1 MSVPA
6 SHGPYRSNANA
17 AQSKVPNDADADEH
31 RFFSDLFCLDWL
43 PSHRLWFATQFD
55 SVDAARIEK
64 DLQPNIT
71 LFFTKALEYYQHSA
85 FEDPRKLNALQ
96 VRSLFVSSYAAHP
109 LPQTM
114 VLLSRTVIAKLKV
127 STKITY
133 ALCGSVHSDKTM
145 SDLVAAIDNTLKYPE
160 APSATIHRTL
170 HLTLLF
176 VCGVNQGAI
185 GAFFQRRD
193 LFNSL
198 IRIISSPAT
207 TGFTYEA
214 TLLIGVLSNYH
225 KAQAQNLN
233 RYLRRVRDFVE
244 TDVMKKIILITSTA
258 MEKCITEYHHRHPT
272 KSISNTIMSILP
284 FSNNDDDSNSSRE
297 LYGDL
302 PVNVTAILLPFFEF
316 INANSIF
323 SGLLCEGLLYNQPPS
338 EPNAP
343 LTLLSALSYIFT
355 HASASERAQAYA
367 SLGLYTLSALVE
379 ADECAE
385 ILVKPTTSASGKSA
399 SSSIPQSPKSPTLQ
413 SNGTNTP
420 STPNSTAPVIDNRR
434 IDICRQR
441 KPQLPVPKAYRPLME
456 SVLDCCTIYLRFN
469 IPKPADKMEFSVE
482 NALIAVHIINRTL
495 WHIQRLQ
502 VNLQYHWYEVWST
515 LSQTLEVLIK
525 HWKAI
530 PESPFKETLLNDLAF
545 TLVSV
550 IRLGHS
556 YLPNAS
562 SYHYLLLPVVRMT
575 ALTQSNLDALPKS
588 QALTALHVTHTDLK
602 NTLPPAALRSDPL
615 AVRAFLSQSTNEVL
629 NRIERDV
636 VCEAVGEEPVKTVQK
651 FDSSLA
657 DSLKLGLEVV
667 CSDSLSI
674 VPI

>member
-1 MSVPA
+1 MHSAVQRQPKLI
-6 SHGPYRSNANA
+6 SIYQQFFDGKLP
-17 AQSKVPNDADADEH
+17 KDAESDQK
-31 RFFSDLFCLDWL
+31 RFFTDLFCLDWL

-55 SVDAARIEK
+55 QFESTRIEK
-64 DLQPNIT
+64 DLQPIIT
-71 LFFTKALEYYQHSA
+71 LFFTMSLEFYQKSS
-85 FEDPRKLNALQ
+85 FDDPRKLNAL
-96 VRSLFVSSYAAHP
+96 H
-109 LPQTM
+109 TM
-114 VLLSRTVIAKLKV
+114 VLLSKTVITKLKI
-127 STKITY
+127 SINITQ
-133 ALCGSVHSDKTM
+133 ALCGNGHSDKTM

-160 APSATIHRTL
+160 ANSATIHRTL
-170 HLTLLF
+170 HLTILF

-198 IRIISSPAT
+198 IRIISSPPT
-207 TGFTYEA
+207 TGFTFEA

-258 MEKCITEYHHRHPT
+258 MERCISEYHTRLPA
-272 KSISNTIMSILP
+272 KSISNSIMSILP
-284 FSNNDDDSNSSRE
+284 FSNNHDDSNISKE
-297 LYGDL
+297 VYGDL

-323 SGLLCEGLLYNQPPS
+323 SGLLCEVLIYSQPPG

-343 LTLLSALSYIFT
+343 VTLLSALSYIFT
-355 HASASERAQAYA
+355 HASANKRAQAYA
-367 SLGLYTLSALVE
+367 SLGLYTVSALVE

-385 ILVKPTTSASGKSA
+385 VLLKPTSSNSSGKSA
-399 SSSIPQSPKSPTLQ
+399 PSSVPQSPKSQPLQ

-420 STPNSTAPVIDNRR
+420 LTPNSAAPVIDNRR

-441 KPQLPVPKAYRPLME
+441 KPQLPVPKAYRPMME

-469 IPKPADKMEFSVE
+469 IPKPAEKEEFNIE
-482 NALIAVHIINRTL
+482 NSLIAVHIINRAL

-502 VNLQYHWYEVWST
+502 ASLQYHWYELWST
-515 LSQTLEVLIK
+515 LSNTLELLIK
-525 HWKAI
+525 NWKSISA
-530 PESPFKETLLNDLAF
+530 SSFKETLLNDIAF
-545 TLVSV
+545 TLVSA

-575 ALTQSNLDALPKS
+575 TLTQGNITTLPAS
-588 QALTALHVTHTDLK
+588 QALGALQATHTNLK

-615 AVRAFLSQSTNEVL
+615 AVRTFLSQSTNEVL
-629 NRIERDV
+629 NRMERDV
-636 VCEAVGEEPVKTVQK
+636 PCESIGEEPAKTIQK
-651 FDSSLA
+651 FDSNLA
-657 DSLKLGLEVV
+657 DSLKVGLQVV
-667 CSDSLSI
+667 CNDSISI